1 MLRTFSAMQPSQ
13 VTHVL
18 YHAECADGFG
28 AAYAAWKV
36 LQNRAVYIPVTH
48 GQPPPELPAQARV
61 AMVDFSYRRQV
72 ILQLKERVADLVVL
86 DHHTTARDELAGL
99 PWAQFDMDK
108 SGARLAWEFW
118 HPGQEVPELLAYIED
133 KDLWLWRLE
142 QSAEVSIALHSY
154 PMDFEL
160 WDSLQVEHLKL
171 EGVALRRLQ
180 EQMVSAAVGRA
191 RMENLFGY
199 QVPVVNATEFRSE
212 IANRLC
218 SLHPECPFAAAYH
231 YDKGGELC
239 WSLRS
244 VGDFDVAALARLA
257 GGGGH
262 KNASGFNGPPPS
274 VDASTPQGQ
283 AAL

>member
-1 MLRTFSAMQPSQ
+1 MRPSE

-18 YHAECADGFG
+18 YHAECPDGFG

-36 LQNRAVYIPVTH
+36 LQDRAVYLPVAH
-48 GQPPPELPAQARV
+48 GQPPPELPANAHV
-61 AMVDFSYRRQV
+61 AIVDFSYQREV
-72 ILQLKERVADLVVL
+72 ILKIKEQVADLVVL
-86 DHHTTARDELAGL
+86 DHHATAQDELVGL
-99 PWAQFDMDK
+99 SWAEFDMNK

-118 HPGQEVPELLAYIED
+118 HPDEDLPPLLAYVED

-154 PMDFEL
+154 PMDFAV
-160 WDSLQVEHLKL
+160 WDGLDLDHLKL

-180 EQMVSAAVGRA
+180 EQIVSSAVARA
-191 RMENLFGY
+191 RMETLFGHR
-199 QVPVVNATEFRSE
+199 VPVVNASDFRSE

-218 SLHPECPFAAAYH
+218 SLHPECAFAAAYH
-231 YDKGGELC
+231 YDKAGELC

-262 KNASGFNGPPPS
+262 KNASGFNGQPPEMS
-274 VDASTPQGQ
+274 AR
-283 AAL
+283 